1 MQLSLLL
8 WYEWTD
14 VPEGLSIIRCT
25 LSCDGEVEIFSF
37 SLGFPIKNTLQQSQ
51 TALGTYLHTQILL
64 IY

>member
-37 SLGFPIKNTLQQSQ
+37 VFGISSQ
-51 TALGTYLHTQILL
+51 KHITAIS
-64 IY
+64 